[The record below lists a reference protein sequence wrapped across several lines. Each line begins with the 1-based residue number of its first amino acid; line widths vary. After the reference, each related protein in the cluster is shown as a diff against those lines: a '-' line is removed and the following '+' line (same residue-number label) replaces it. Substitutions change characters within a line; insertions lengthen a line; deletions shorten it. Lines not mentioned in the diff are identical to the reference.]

1 MLWYNKLIFPERS
14 FQMDFVQVGSGTS
27 YEGFCLIKSVEKK
40 LTAKG
45 VPYLDL
51 TLADNSGEINGK
63 YWDYKESPSNEFRN
77 FDFIKVRG
85 SYVPFNDTVQFRVER
100 IRKVL
105 PEDGAAIEDYVPSA
119 CLSGEVML
127 AEILKIAAEFKNPEL
142 KLLVEKVIEEYREK
156 LLFWPAAKNLHHA
169 VRGGLLMHT
178 LSIIR
183 LAQGVCK
190 IYGFVNYDL
199 LCTGAILHD
208 ISKIDEIESSETGIA
223 SEYTVRGNLL
233 GHLVM
238 GAVTVDRIGRENGIS
253 EETLTLV
260 EHMLISHHG
269 TPEFG
274 AAKLPMFIEAELL
287 SELDLLDARLYEMNH
302 AVGAVEKGQF
312 TPRQW
317 ALENRNLYNHGIAG
331 NGGVELL
338 GKDE

>member
-1 MLWYNKLIFPERS
+1 MNFN
-14 FQMDFVQVGSGTS
+14 QVGNGTS
-27 YEGFCLIKSVEKK
+27 HEGFCLIKTVEKK

-45 VPYLDL
+45 IPYLDL
-51 TLADNSGEINGK
+51 TLADNDGEINGK
-63 YWDYKESPSNEFRN
+63 FWDYKESPTNEYHN
-77 FDFIKVRG
+77 FDFVKVRG
-85 SYVPFNDTVQFRVER
+85 SFVPFNDTVQFRVER

-105 PEDGAAIEDYVPSA
+105 PEDGVRIEDFVPSA

-127 AEILKIAAEFKNPEL
+127 AEILKVVDGFSDNEL
-142 KLLVEKVIEEYREK
+142 KLLVSKAIGEYKER
-156 LLFWPAAKNLHHA
+156 LLYWPAAKNLHHA
-169 VRGGLLMHT
+169 IRSGLLMHT

-190 IYGFVNYDL
+190 IYGYVNYDL
-199 LCTGAILHD
+199 LCAGAILHD
-208 ISKIDEIESSETGIA
+208 IAKIEEIDSAETGIA
-223 SEYTVRGNLL
+223 GEYTVRGNLL

-238 GAVTVDRIGRENGIS
+238 GAINIDRIGRENGIS

-287 SELDLLDARLYEMNH
+287 SELDLLDARLFEMSH
-302 AVGAVEKGQF
+302 AVNAVEKGQF

-317 ALENRNLYNHGIAG
+317 ALENRNLYNHGKEKDGQID
-331 NGGVELL
+331 LL
-338 GKDE
+338 

>member
-1 MLWYNKLIFPERS
+1 MNFN
-14 FQMDFVQVGSGTS
+14 QVGNGTS
-27 YEGFCLIKSVEKK
+27 HEGFCLIKSVEKK

-45 VPYLDL
+45 IPYLDL
-51 TLADNSGEINGK
+51 TLADNDGEINGK
-63 YWDYKESPSNEFRN
+63 FWDYKESPSNEYHN
-77 FDFIKVRG
+77 FDFVKVRG

-105 PEDGAAIEDYVPSA
+105 PEDGVKIEDFVPSA

-127 AEILKIAAEFKNPEL
+127 EEILKVVEGFEDEEL
-142 KLLVEKVIEEYREK
+142 KLLVNKVIEEYKSK
-156 LLFWPAAKNLHHA
+156 LLYWPAAKNLHHA
-169 VRGGLLMHT
+169 IRGGLLMHT

-190 IYGFVNYDL
+190 IYGYVNYDL
-199 LCTGAILHD
+199 LCAGAILHD
-208 ISKIDEIESSETGIA
+208 IAKIDEIDSAETGVA
-223 SEYTVRGNLL
+223 GEYTVRGNLL

-238 GAVTVDRIGRENGIS
+238 GAINIDRIGKENGIS
-253 EETLTLV
+253 DETLMLV

-287 SELDLLDARLYEMNH
+287 SELDLMDARLFEMSH
-302 AVGAVEKGQF
+302 AVNSVEKGQF

-317 ALENRNLYNHGIAG
+317 ALENRNLYNHGKAKDGQID
-331 NGGVELL
+331 LL
-338 GKDE
+338 LNKDMEDLL